1 MAIINAIKVTLD
13 SNMNTKWKMNPLP
26 AVKHS
31 KDVIYLILYMYL
43 SSLIVL
49 EKDWA
54 MNGIFIRNAYLL
66 HAYIVDICM
75 PNDMRRPYIR
85 FHISFLLKVSDHE
98 IQ

>member
-31 KDVIYLILYMYL
+31 RDVIYLILYMYL

-54 MNGIFIRNAYLL
+54 INDLTVYL
-66 HAYIVDICM
+66 
-75 PNDMRRPYIR
+75 
-85 FHISFLLKVSDHE
+85 
-98 IQ
+98 